1 MSDQTRVLIVEDDCL
16 LREEL
21 AAGLAASGFAVSVAA
36 DGKAGARLATED
48 GPDLIL
54 LDVETP
60 GVDGL
65 RLAQVVR
72 ALVPAAGLVMMSG
85 HAYLRTAARD
95 LLGDIEIL
103 AKPFALDDLLA
114 RFAQKRSQSAA
125 ETPISRG
132 MSSPA

>member
-1 MSDQTRVLIVEDDCL
+1 MSCRTRVLVVEDDRF

-21 AAGLAASGFAVSVAA
+21 AAGLAASGFAVSAVA
-36 DGKAGARLATED
+36 DGAAGARLATED
-48 GPDLIL
+48 DPDLIL
-54 LDVETP
+54 LDIEMP
-60 GVDGL
+60 EVDGL

-72 ALVPAAGLVMMSG
+72 ALAPGAGLVMMSG

-103 AKPFALDDLLA
+103 AKPFAFDDLLA
-114 RFAQKRSQSAA
+114 RLVQKRSQSAA